1 MKHKKKLFGLGIG
14 MAAAIAL
21 GSAPAK
27 QVSAAAVGYIN
38 ITKITY
44 LYNGAGTST
53 GVVVSN
59 KKKVRLTNYK
69 KVSVIGKKGDWYH
82 IKYTQ
87 NKVVYKGYAKKNQV
101 SVLSGQ
107 VKTAVYGRINVN
119 STKIWKSADSSS
131 KTLQSGKKNITLKR
145 TNKVQIVS
153 EKLVKNVKWY
163 KVSFSLS
170 GTAYK
175 GYIKSKNVYLLAEKG
190 LPAIMKTTKSI
201 PLYKKAGK
209 KTVVRSKGKKVS
221 IPKKLELT
229 ITGQKLADG
238 KKYIAVK
245 MVYNK
250 KTVKGYVA
258 DKNIAFQ
265 IVTDE
270 NIATAT
276 DLSTLSDPQFR
287 AAMLEAGFPSSYIG
301 ALAQLHQAYP
311 KWSFSPYITGLDWN
325 TVISKESKV
334 GLNLI
339 SNAKSAEWKS
349 KAAGAYNATTGK
361 YIPFDGSTW
370 VTASEAAV
378 RYYMDP
384 RNFLDGRGIFQFESL
399 AYNKI
404 SHTQSGVESILKNT
418 PMHNKTFSYLD
429 DVTNT
434 TKSMKYSQA
443 FMVAA
448 DTSGVSP
455 YHLASRVKQE
465 VVISPTTMSDSVSGT
480 RSGYTGIYNFY
491 NIGATNTTSGSA
503 VNNGLKWAST
513 GTSYLRPWN
522 SRYRS
527 IVGGAIY
534 IGEKYINVGQNTSYL
549 QKFNVTEKNRYN
561 HQYMSNIEAPN
572 SEATKTASAYSATL
586 NEMTLVFSIPVY
598 TNMPEEVSPIP
609 TK

>member
-1 MKHKKKLFGLGIG
+1 MKWLHYLFIVSLLLFSCKGQNVKNKRPTRLLTDALQREVALPDTIRQLVCIRSSAIRLVTYAGGAPLICGVEEQETRPNEFTHIFAYPDLARLPIIG
-14 MAAAIAL
+14 PGMGGDPELIMAA
-21 GSAPAK
+21 GPD
-27 QVSAAAVGYIN
+27 
-38 ITKITY
+38 
-44 LYNGAGTST
+44 
-53 GVVVSN
+53 
-59 KKKVRLTNYK
+59 
-69 KVSVIGKKGDWYH
+69 VIFM
-82 IKYTQ
+82 T
-87 NKVVYKGYAKKNQV
+87 
-101 SVLSGQ
+101 
-107 VKTAVYGRINVN
+107 
-119 STKIWKSADSSS
+119 
-131 KTLQSGKKNITLKR
+131 
-145 TNKVQIVS
+145 
-153 EKLVKNVKWY
+153 
-163 KVSFSLS
+163 
-170 GTAYK
+170 
-175 GYIKSKNVYLLAEKG
+175 
-190 LPAIMKTTKSI
+190 
-201 PLYKKAGK
+201 
-209 KTVVRSKGKKVS
+209 
-221 IPKKLELT
+221 
-229 ITGQKLADG
+229 
-238 KKYIAVK
+238 
-245 MVYNK
+245 
-250 KTVKGYVA
+250 YVA

-418 PMHNKTFSYLD
+418 PMYNKTFSYPD

-443 FMVAA
+443 FMAAA

>member
-1 MKHKKKLFGLGIG
+1 
-14 MAAAIAL
+14 
-21 GSAPAK
+21 
-27 QVSAAAVGYIN
+27 
-38 ITKITY
+38 
-44 LYNGAGTST
+44 
-53 GVVVSN
+53 
-59 KKKVRLTNYK
+59 
-69 KVSVIGKKGDWYH
+69 
-82 IKYTQ
+82 
-87 NKVVYKGYAKKNQV
+87 
-101 SVLSGQ
+101 
-107 VKTAVYGRINVN
+107 
-119 STKIWKSADSSS
+119 
-131 KTLQSGKKNITLKR
+131 
-145 TNKVQIVS
+145 
-153 EKLVKNVKWY
+153 
-163 KVSFSLS
+163 
-170 GTAYK
+170 
-175 GYIKSKNVYLLAEKG
+175 
-190 LPAIMKTTKSI
+190 
-201 PLYKKAGK
+201 
-209 KTVVRSKGKKVS
+209 
-221 IPKKLELT
+221 
-229 ITGQKLADG
+229 
-238 KKYIAVK
+238 
-245 MVYNK
+245 
-250 KTVKGYVA
+250 
-258 DKNIAFQ
+258 
-265 IVTDE
+265 
-270 NIATAT
+270 
-276 DLSTLSDPQFR
+276 
-287 AAMLEAGFPSSYIG
+287 
-301 ALAQLHQAYP
+301 
-311 KWSFSPYITGLDWN
+311 
-325 TVISKESKV
+325 
-334 GLNLI
+334 
-339 SNAKSAEWKS
+339 
-349 KAAGAYNATTGK
+349 
-361 YIPFDGSTW
+361 
-370 VTASEAAV
+370 
-378 RYYMDP
+378 MDP

-418 PMHNKTFSYLD
+418 PMYNKTFSYPD

-443 FMVAA
+443 FMAAA